1 MEAKGKTMKK
11 ITINDLLKS
20 GAHFGHQ
27 TSRWNPKMNKYIF
40 GKKDKVHILDIRKTK
55 EKLEEAQEY
64 VKKVVKGGGKILFVG
79 TKKQA
84 KDLVKKAA
92 KSCGMPYVSERW
104 LGGTLTN
111 FDNIKKRIQELKKLE
126 QEEKE
131 DDFAKYTKKEK
142 LQIKKNLEKLRKNLG
157 GLKDLEKLPDCLF
170 IVDIMHNKLAV
181 KEART
186 KHIPIISLVDTN
198 TDPAPI
204 SYPIPANDDAI
215 ASIELM
221 LNAMADSVNVINKK

>member
-1 MEAKGKTMKK
+1 MKK

-64 VKKVVKGGGKILFVG
+64 VKKVVKGGGKVLFVG

-84 KDLVKKAA
+84 KELVEKAA

-111 FDNIKKRIQELKKLE
+111 FDNIKKRIQELKNLE

-131 DDFAKYTKKEK
+131 DDFAKYIKKEK

-157 GLKDLEKLPDCLF
+157 GLKDLEKLPECLF
-170 IVDIMHNKLAV
+170 VVDIMHNKLAV
-181 KEART
+181 KEAGT
-186 KHIPIISLVDTN
+186 KNIPIISLVDTN
-198 TDPAPI
+198 TDPTPI

-221 LNAMADSVNVINKK
+221 LNAMADCVNDVNKK